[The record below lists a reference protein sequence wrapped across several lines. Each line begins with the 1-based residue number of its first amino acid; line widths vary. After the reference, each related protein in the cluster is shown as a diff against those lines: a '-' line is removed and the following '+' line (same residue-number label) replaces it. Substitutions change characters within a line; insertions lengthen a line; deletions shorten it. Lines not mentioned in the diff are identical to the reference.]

1 MKLIVFPQQTD
12 PDYFQQCLS
21 NSISNRGARVCF
33 NYFVHGHVSE
43 SADVYT
49 VFMQYHVHAYVL
61 RILNKKWV

>member
-21 NSISNRGARVCF
+21 NSILNKGGQGVL
-33 NYFVHGHVSE
+33 YFVHGHVSE
-43 SADVYT
+43 TAEVCT

-61 RILNKKWV
+61 RE